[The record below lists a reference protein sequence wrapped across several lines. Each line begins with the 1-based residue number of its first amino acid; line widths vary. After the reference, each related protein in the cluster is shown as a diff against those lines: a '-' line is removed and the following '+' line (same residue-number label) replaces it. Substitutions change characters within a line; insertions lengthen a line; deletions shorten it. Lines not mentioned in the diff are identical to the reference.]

1 MQRSPTSAPSC
12 LDTIHSA
19 CKSFIAATWLAF
31 ALLAASAHDVAAQNA
46 LTQEIVSLEQV
57 EAGGTA
63 YYTLVR
69 SGEVRIEVLALGSL
83 RSPGIYAIGFGM
95 TLDELLALTGGTNV
109 NTRSSTERIRVMLRL
124 FRQEEGQRKL
134 VYEVP
139 LEQILAGKGESPI
152 LHDGD
157 ILVVETIVRPKII
170 TMERTLRFISAAGT
184 LFLVVLRIME
194 ASN

>member
-1 MQRSPTSAPSC
+1 
-12 LDTIHSA
+12 
-19 CKSFIAATWLAF
+19 
-31 ALLAASAHDVAAQNA
+31 
-46 LTQEIVSLEQV
+46 
-57 EAGGTA
+57 
-63 YYTLVR
+63 
-69 SGEVRIEVLALGSL
+69 
-83 RSPGIYAIGFGM
+83 
-95 TLDELLALTGGTNV
+95 
-109 NTRSSTERIRVMLRL
+109 MLRL